1 MNILAIETATEACSA
16 ALVTKDETL
25 KEYQV
30 APQKHSQLILPMV
43 DNLLSQAKLDVAQL
57 HYLAFGRGPG
67 SFTGV
72 RIATG
77 VVQGL
82 AMSASLPVVAV
93 STLATMAQQ
102 AFATH
107 DTHYVASAIDARMG
121 EVYFA
126 LYTKDAS
133 GVAQLVNEEAVLSP
147 EKACA
152 LLEAFVKDKQTSFVS
167 VGTGWE
173 SYPQLLSG
181 ETAPFQQSSVVQLPD
196 AEYMLPI
203 AKTLAEKGEVLA
215 IDEIQPVYVR
225 DEVTWKKLPGR

>member
-16 ALVTKDETL
+16 ALFIGDKAN

-43 DNLLSQAKLDVAQL
+43 DNLLAKATLEIAQMD
-57 HYLAFGRGPG
+57 YLAFGRGPG

-82 AMSASLPVVAV
+82 AMSASIPVVAV
-93 STLATMAQQ
+93 STLATMAQN
-102 AFATH
+102 AFATS
-107 DTHYVASAIDARMG
+107 DADYVVSAIDARMG
-121 EVYFA
+121 EVYFGIFE
-126 LYTKDAS
+126 KDIKGTATLV
-133 GVAQLVNEEAVLSP
+133 GQEKVIAPAVAQSEINNFLANKTERFL
-147 EKACA
+147 
-152 LLEAFVKDKQTSFVS
+152 T

-173 SYPQLLSG
+173 AYPELLDTTSK
-181 ETAPFQQSSVVQLPD
+181 EKAIATEIRFPD

-203 AKTLAEKGEVLA
+203 VEKMVSQGDTLAV
-215 IDEIQPVYVR
+215 DEIQPVYVR